1 MSDLYTE
8 VLVKKQQTGKDK
20 AIKGVLIFFTV
31 LFAAAG
37 IMMNPLIL
45 LLALVLGIVDYIFIP
60 KLSVEFE
67 YLYVNGEL
75 DIDRIYSQSRR
86 KRAASYELSN
96 MEILAPYQSHQLD
109 SYKNNQSIKRYN
121 YSSGIEGHHTEN
133 LLILATLYCLD
144 NMVRRFGDG
153 AQMLARLAYRL
164 MVKRVDKDLLLII
177 YII

>member
-67 YLYVNGEL
+67 YLYVNGESISTVSIRSQEEKEPQAMSFPTWKSWL
-75 DIDRIYSQSRR
+75 RTSPISLIPTKTTRVSNVTTIPPASKDRATNRT
-86 KRAASYELSN
+86 
-96 MEILAPYQSHQLD
+96 H
-109 SYKNNQSIKRYN
+109 
-121 YSSGIEGHHTEN
+121 SSSPRTMP
-133 LLILATLYCLD
+133 C
-144 NMVRRFGDG
+144 RW
-153 AQMLARLAYRL
+153 
-164 MVKRVDKDLLLII
+164 
-177 YII
+177 

>member
-96 MEILAPYQSHQLD
+96 MEILAPYQSSLIPTKTTRVSNVTTIPPASKDRATNRTH
-109 SYKNNQSIKRYN
+109 
-121 YSSGIEGHHTEN
+121 SSSPRTMP
-133 LLILATLYCLD
+133 C
-144 NMVRRFGDG
+144 RW
-153 AQMLARLAYRL
+153 
-164 MVKRVDKDLLLII
+164 
-177 YII
+177 

>member
-109 SYKNNQSIKRYN
+109 SYKNNQHQTLQLFLRNRRTGSQTVCICYFKRQHN
-121 YSSGIEGHHTEN
+121 ADGH
-133 LLILATLYCLD
+133 LRA
-144 NMVRRFGDG
+144 G
-153 AQMLARLAYRL
+153 
-164 MVKRVDKDLLLII
+164 
-177 YII
+177 

>member
-45 LLALVLGIVDYIFIP
+45 LLAL
-60 KLSVEFE
+60 VEFE

-121 YSSGIEGHHTEN
+121 YSSGIEGQGHKPYAFV
-133 LLILATLYCLD
+133 ISKD
-144 NMVRRFGDG
+144 NTMQMVIFEPDEV
-153 AQMLARLAYRL
+153 ML
-164 MVKRVDKDLLLII
+164 KDIRNRAPRKVFMD
-177 YII
+177 

>member
-67 YLYVNGEL
+67 YLYSGRSYLWMDCRCSGWPE
-75 DIDRIYSQSRR
+75 R
-86 KRAASYELSN
+86 KS
-96 MEILAPYQSHQLD
+96 
-109 SYKNNQSIKRYN
+109 
-121 YSSGIEGHHTEN
+121 
-133 LLILATLYCLD
+133 
-144 NMVRRFGDG
+144 V
-153 AQMLARLAYRL
+153 
-164 MVKRVDKDLLLII
+164 
-177 YII
+177 

>member
-96 MEILAPYQSHQLD
+96 MEVPSARFLQKQSEHQTLQLFLRNRRTG
-109 SYKNNQSIKRYN
+109 SQTVCICYFKRQHN
-121 YSSGIEGHHTEN
+121 ADGH
-133 LLILATLYCLD
+133 LRA
-144 NMVRRFGDG
+144 G
-153 AQMLARLAYRL
+153 
-164 MVKRVDKDLLLII
+164 
-177 YII
+177 

>member
-20 AIKGVLIFFTV
+20 VIKGVLIFFTV

-109 SYKNNQSIKRYN
+109 SYKKNQSIKRYN
-121 YSSGIEGHHTEN
+121 YSSGIEGQGHKPYAFV
-133 LLILATLYCLD
+133 ISKD
-144 NMVRRFGDG
+144 NTMKMVIFEPDEV
-153 AQMLARLAYRL
+153 ML
-164 MVKRVDKDLLLII
+164 KDIRNRAPRKVFMD
-177 YII
+177 

>member
-20 AIKGVLIFFTV
+20 VIKGVLIFFTV

-67 YLYVNGEL
+67 YLYVNGRARHRPYL
-75 DIDRIYSQSRR
+75 FAVKKKKSR
-86 KRAASYELSN
+86 KL
-96 MEILAPYQSHQLD
+96 
-109 SYKNNQSIKRYN
+109 
-121 YSSGIEGHHTEN
+121 
-133 LLILATLYCLD
+133 
-144 NMVRRFGDG
+144 
-153 AQMLARLAYRL
+153 
-164 MVKRVDKDLLLII
+164 
-177 YII
+177 

>member
-8 VLVKKQQTGKDK
+8 VLVNKQQTGKDK
-20 AIKGVLIFFTV
+20 VIKGVLIFFTV

-109 SYKNNQSIKRYN
+109 SYKKNQSIKRYN
-121 YSSGIEGHHTEN
+121 YSSGIEGQGHKPYAFV
-133 LLILATLYCLD
+133 ISKD
-144 NMVRRFGDG
+144 NTMRMVIFEPDEV
-153 AQMLARLAYRL
+153 ML
-164 MVKRVDKDLLLII
+164 KDIRNRAPRKVFMD
-177 YII
+177 

>member
-20 AIKGVLIFFTV
+20 VIKGVLIFFTV

-109 SYKNNQSIKRYN
+109 SYKKNQSIKRYN
-121 YSSGIEGHHTEN
+121 YSSGIEGQGHKPYAFV
-133 LLILATLYCLD
+133 ISKD
-144 NMVRRFGDG
+144 NTKQMVIFEPDEV
-153 AQMLARLAYRL
+153 ML
-164 MVKRVDKDLLLII
+164 KDIRNRAPRKVFMD
-177 YII
+177 

>member
-20 AIKGVLIFFTV
+20 VIKGVLIFFTV

-109 SYKNNQSIKRYN
+109 SNKKNQSSKRYI
-121 YSSGIEGHHTEN
+121 YSSGIEGQGHKPYAFV
-133 LLILATLYCLD
+133 ISKD
-144 NMVRRFGDG
+144 NTMQMVIFEPDEV
-153 AQMLARLAYRL
+153 ML
-164 MVKRVDKDLLLII
+164 KDIRNRAPRKVFMD
-177 YII
+177 

>member
-1 MSDLYTE
+1 MGLTYYEPCYLTVVVNSKNTDNAAKLIEYLEEDGVMSDLYTE

-86 KRAASYELSN
+86 KEPQAMSFPTWNPGSVPVPSA
-96 MEILAPYQSHQLD
+96 
-109 SYKNNQSIKRYN
+109 
-121 YSSGIEGHHTEN
+121 
-133 LLILATLYCLD
+133 
-144 NMVRRFGDG
+144 
-153 AQMLARLAYRL
+153 
-164 MVKRVDKDLLLII
+164 
-177 YII
+177 

>member
-20 AIKGVLIFFTV
+20 VIKGVLIFFTV

-37 IMMNPLIL
+37 IMM
-45 LLALVLGIVDYIFIP
+45 LLALVVGIVDYIFIP

-109 SYKNNQSIKRYN
+109 SYKKNQSIKRYN
-121 YSSGIEGHHTEN
+121 YSSGIEGQGHKPYAFV
-133 LLILATLYCLD
+133 ISKD
-144 NMVRRFGDG
+144 NTMQMVIFEPDEV
-153 AQMLARLAYRL
+153 ML
-164 MVKRVDKDLLLII
+164 KDIRNRAPRKVFMD
-177 YII
+177 

>member
-86 KRAASYELSN
+86 KRAA
-96 MEILAPYQSHQLD
+96 
-109 SYKNNQSIKRYN
+109 
-121 YSSGIEGHHTEN
+121 
-133 LLILATLYCLD
+133 
-144 NMVRRFGDG
+144 
-153 AQMLARLAYRL
+153 ARGSAR
-164 MVKRVDKDLLLII
+164 
-177 YII
+177 

>member
-75 DIDRIYSQSRR
+75 DIDRIYSQSRKEPQAMSFPTWKSWLR
-86 KRAASYELSN
+86 TSPISLIPTKTTRVSN
-96 MEILAPYQSHQLD
+96 VTTIPPESKDRVTNRMHLLFQKTTQC
-109 SYKNNQSIKRYN
+109 RW
-121 YSSGIEGHHTEN
+121 SSSSR
-133 LLILATLYCLD
+133 
-144 NMVRRFGDG
+144 MR
-153 AQMLARLAYRL
+153 
-164 MVKRVDKDLLLII
+164 
-177 YII
+177 

>member
-20 AIKGVLIFFTV
+20 VIKGVLIFFTV

-96 MEILAPYQSHQLD
+96 MEILAPYQS
-109 SYKNNQSIKRYN
+109 
-121 YSSGIEGHHTEN
+121 EGQGHKPYAFV
-133 LLILATLYCLD
+133 ISKD
-144 NMVRRFGDG
+144 NAMQMVIFEPDEV
-153 AQMLARLAYRL
+153 ML
-164 MVKRVDKDLLLII
+164 KDIRNRAPRKVFMD
-177 YII
+177 

>member
-60 KLSVEFE
+60 KLSVE
-67 YLYVNGEL
+67 L

-121 YSSGIEGHHTEN
+121 YSSGIEGQGHKPYAFV
-133 LLILATLYCLD
+133 ISKD
-144 NMVRRFGDG
+144 NTMQMVIFEPDEV
-153 AQMLARLAYRL
+153 ML
-164 MVKRVDKDLLLII
+164 KDIRNRAPRKVFMD
-177 YII
+177 

>member
-20 AIKGVLIFFTV
+20 VIKGVLIFFTV

-109 SYKNNQSIKRYN
+109 SYKKNQSIKRYN
-121 YSSGIEGHHTEN
+121 YSSGIEGQGHKPYVFV
-133 LLILATLYCLD
+133 ISKD
-144 NMVRRFGDG
+144 NTMQMVIFEPDEV
-153 AQMLARLAYRL
+153 ML
-164 MVKRVDKDLLLII
+164 KDIRNRAPRKVFMD
-177 YII
+177 

>member
-109 SYKNNQSIKRYN
+109 SYKNNQSIVTTIPPESKDRVTN
-121 YSSGIEGHHTEN
+121 RMHLLFQKTTQCRWSSSSR
-133 LLILATLYCLD
+133 
-144 NMVRRFGDG
+144 MR
-153 AQMLARLAYRL
+153 
-164 MVKRVDKDLLLII
+164 
-177 YII
+177 

>member
-109 SYKNNQSIKRYN
+109 SYKKNQSIKRYN
-121 YSSGIEGHHTEN
+121 YSSGIEGQGHKPYAFV
-133 LLILATLYCLD
+133 ISKD
-144 NMVRRFGDG
+144 NIMQMVIFEPDEV
-153 AQMLARLAYRL
+153 ML
-164 MVKRVDKDLLLII
+164 KDIRNRAPRKVFMD
-177 YII
+177 

>member
-109 SYKNNQSIKRYN
+109 SYKNIRASNVTTIPPESKDR
-121 YSSGIEGHHTEN
+121 
-133 LLILATLYCLD
+133 ATNRMHL
-144 NMVRRFGDG
+144 
-153 AQMLARLAYRL
+153 
-164 MVKRVDKDLLLII
+164 
-177 YII
+177 

>member
-121 YSSGIEGHHTEN
+121 YSSDIEGQGHKPYAFV
-133 LLILATLYCLD
+133 ISKD
-144 NMVRRFGDG
+144 NAMQMVIFEPDEV
-153 AQMLARLAYRL
+153 ML
-164 MVKRVDKDLLLII
+164 KDIRNRAPRKVFMD
-177 YII
+177 

>member
-20 AIKGVLIFFTV
+20 VIKGVLIFFTV

-109 SYKNNQSIKRYN
+109 SYKKNQSIKLWFLVEVPPGFEP
-121 YSSGIEGHHTEN
+121 GIEVLQTFALPLGYGTMLP
-133 LLILATLYCLD
+133 LLDSNQRHC
-144 NMVRRFGDG
+144 G
-153 AQMLARLAYRL
+153 
-164 MVKRVDKDLLLII
+164 
-177 YII
+177 

>member
-109 SYKNNQSIKRYN
+109 SYKKNQSIKRYN
-121 YSSGIEGHHTEN
+121 YSSGIEGQGHKPYEFV
-133 LLILATLYCLD
+133 ISKD
-144 NMVRRFGDG
+144 NTMQMVIFEPDEV
-153 AQMLARLAYRL
+153 ML
-164 MVKRVDKDLLLII
+164 KDIRNRAPRKVFMD
-177 YII
+177 

>member
-109 SYKNNQSIKRYN
+109 SYKKTRVSNVTTIPPESKDRATNRTH
-121 YSSGIEGHHTEN
+121 SSSPRTMP
-133 LLILATLYCLD
+133 C
-144 NMVRRFGDG
+144 RW
-153 AQMLARLAYRL
+153 
-164 MVKRVDKDLLLII
+164 
-177 YII
+177 